1 MRAPEG
7 MSQATGQA
15 ARRRRPG
22 RPVLTGL
29 ALAAGTGLAV
39 LAGPGTGSAAV
50 AAGPATAA
58 GTRYVQAWG
67 SNING
72 QLGNG
77 SSVNAGLPVKV
88 HLPAGT
94 RVTQLRAGCEFTLA
108 LTSAGQVL
116 AWGGNN
122 EGELGNGSDT
132 ATSLPVKV
140 RLPVGAR
147 ITAIRAGCRHGLAL
161 TATGQVLAWGS
172 DTNGQ
177 LGNGTSTDSNTPVR
191 VRLPHGTRVTAI
203 SAGESFSLAHT
214 ASGEVLAWGSNF
226 EGELGNGSTAD
237 SDTPVRVRLPG
248 TSKVTSLAAGAFFA
262 VAGTSAGRVYSWGA
276 NNLGQ
281 LGNGSSA
288 ESSDVPVRVAISQ
301 SPAGPVRSLFA
312 GCGHVLALF
321 SPRLLMA
328 WGANKYGELG
338 IGSITPFSN
347 VPVKV
352 HLPAGRKIKAVGAS
366 CTDSLALTAGGD
378 VLAWGDNSMDQLGD
392 DGGPDPAVAPV
403 DVDLPLGWRASSLG
417 AGPDARSGF
426 ALVYKVKA

>member
-7 MSQATGQA
+7 MSKATGQA

-29 ALAAGTGLAV
+29 ALAGATGLAV

-58 GTRYVQAWG
+58 GTRYVEAWG

-77 SSVNAGLPVKV
+77 STVNAGLPVKV

-122 EGELGNGSDT
+122 EGELGNGSNT
-132 ATSLPVKV
+132 ATPLPVKV
-140 RLPVGAR
+140 RLPAGTR
-147 ITAIRAGCRHGLAL
+147 ITAIRTGCRHGLAL
-161 TATGQVLAWGS
+161 TAAGQVLAWGS
-172 DTNGQ
+172 DYQRPAGQRHQHRHQHAGPGPSAARHQGDGDQRGRDLQPGPHRQRQGAGLGEQLRGGAGQRQHGRQRYPGPGPPARHQQGDVFGGRRVLRRGWHLRRPGVQ
-177 LGNGTSTDSNTPVR
+177 LGSQQPR
-191 VRLPHGTRVTAI
+191 AARHRQQRR
-203 SAGESFSLAHT
+203 EQRH
-214 ASGEVLAWGSNF
+214 
-226 EGELGNGSTAD
+226 
-237 SDTPVRVRLPG
+237 
-248 TSKVTSLAAGAFFA
+248 AGARRDQPIA
-262 VAGTSAGRVYSWGA
+262 S
-276 NNLGQ
+276 
-281 LGNGSSA
+281 
-288 ESSDVPVRVAISQ
+288 
-301 SPAGPVRSLFA
+301 GPVRSLFA

-321 SPRLLMA
+321 SPRLLLA

-352 HLPAGRKIKAVGAS
+352 HLPAGRKIKAVSAS

-392 DGGPDPAVAPV
+392 DGSPDPAVAPV
-403 DVDLPLGWRASSLG
+403 DVDLPLGWQASSLG
-417 AGPDARSGF
+417 AGPDARSEF
-426 ALVYKVKA
+426 AMVYKVKA

>member
-7 MSQATGQA
+7 MSKATGQA

-29 ALAAGTGLAV
+29 ALAGATGLAV

-58 GTRYVQAWG
+58 GTRYVEAWG

-77 SSVNAGLPVKV
+77 STVNAGLPVKV

-122 EGELGNGSDT
+122 EGELGNGSNT
-132 ATSLPVKV
+132 ATPLPVKV
-140 RLPVGAR
+140 RLPAGTR

-161 TATGQVLAWGS
+161 TAAGQVLAWGS

-177 LGNGTSTDSNTPVR
+177 LGNGTSTDTNTPVR

-203 SAGESFSLAHT
+203 SAGETFSLART
-214 ASGEVLAWGSNF
+214 ASGKVLAWGSNF

-237 SDTPVRVRLPG
+237 SDIPVRVRLPG

-262 VAGTSAGRVYSWGA
+262 VAGTSGGRVYSWGA

-281 LGNGSSA
+281 LGTGSSA
-288 ESSDVPVRVAISQ
+288 ESSDMPVRVRSNQ
-301 SPAGPVRSLFA
+301 SHSGPV
-312 GCGHVLALF
+312 
-321 SPRLLMA
+321 
-328 WGANKYGELG
+328 
-338 IGSITPFSN
+338 
-347 VPVKV
+347 
-352 HLPAGRKIKAVGAS
+352 
-366 CTDSLALTAGGD
+366 
-378 VLAWGDNSMDQLGD
+378 
-392 DGGPDPAVAPV
+392 
-403 DVDLPLGWRASSLG
+403 
-417 AGPDARSGF
+417 
-426 ALVYKVKA
+426 